1 MTVYGARPGL
11 LSKNILYWVYLNE
24 FENCSKLNSD
34 AQSIILYGSEFIWIL
49 YCRHVL
55 MFVVA
60 HFLFLNSRMNMSAFG
75 VKVLCL
81 EPGFF
86 KTSVTDLNILRKN
99 VKTLWDN
106 LSEEIKDQYG
116 HDYPERGTVKKYCLI
131 FFLKQTNIHMNLCM
145 LL

>member
-1 MTVYGARPGL
+1 MEWRLSMTVYGARPGL
-11 LSKNILYWVYLNE
+11 LSKNILYLNE
-24 FENCSKLNSD
+24 FENCSILNSD
-34 AQSIILYGSEFIWIL
+34 AQSIILDGSEFIWIL

-86 KTSVTDLNILRKN
+86 KTSVTDLNLLRKN

-116 HDYPERGTVKKYCLI
+116 HDYPERGTVKNMLFTYFSLN
-131 FFLKQTNIHMNLCM
+131 KQIYT
-145 LL
+145 